1 MANLDFQL
9 LRWQQTVLNDDSRFK
24 VVVAG
29 RRCGKSRMSAI
40 MLLIKALQC
49 PKGSDVIYIAPTNGQ
64 ARTIIWRLL
73 LELGKDVIA
82 SSHVNN
88 SEITLINNVIIYVRG
103 ADNPDTLRGP
113 DFYFAVL
120 DEYASMK
127 PMVWETVIRA
137 TLSRTKGG
145 ALFIGTPAGRNHFYD
160 IYQYGLEESE
170 KYDKEWKSWHFT
182 TADNELI
189 EASEIEA
196 AKRTLSTFAF
206 GQEYKAS
213 FDNMGTNIFK
223 EEWLKYGK
231 EPKQYSTFIAVDCA
245 GFEAV
250 NETDKKKSRLDET
263 AIAVV
268 FVTDEGKWF
277 VKKIE
282 HGRWDVRETAVRILK
297 NIRDFKPTMIGIER
311 GTTMNAVMPY
321 LSDLMRKNNIYAHI
335 HALTHGNQAKN
346 DRIIWALQ
354 GLFEHGRITLNDEV
368 NWDDFK
374 DQYLMFPTK
383 NVHDDLID
391 ALADISQM
399 AVTTYRGSDEDEE
412 ETDEIEVTVG
422 F

>member
-1 MANLDFQL
+1 
-9 LRWQQTVLNDDSRFK
+9 
-24 VVVAG
+24 
-29 RRCGKSRMSAI
+29 
-40 MLLIKALQC
+40 
-49 PKGSDVIYIAPTNGQ
+49 
-64 ARTIIWRLL
+64 
-73 LELGKDVIA
+73 
-82 SSHVNN
+82 
-88 SEITLINNVIIYVRG
+88 LINNVIIYVRG

-145 ALFIGTPAGRNHFYD
+145 ALFIGTPAGRNHFHDVYLLGQED
-160 IYQYGLEESE
+160 SE
-170 KYDKEWKSWHFT
+170 TRDPEWKSWHFT
-182 TADNELI
+182 TSDNELI
-189 EASEIEA
+189 DASEIAA

-206 GQEYKAS
+206 GQEYMAS
-213 FDNMGTNIFK
+213 FSNMGTNIFK
-223 EEWLKYGK
+223 EEWLKYGE
-231 EPKQYSTFIAVDCA
+231 EPKQYSTYISVDCA

-250 NETDKKKSRLDET
+250 NENKKTRLDET

-282 HGRWDVRETAVRILK
+282 HGRWDVRETSVRILK
-297 NIRDFKPTMIGIER
+297 NIRDFKPLMIGIER

-321 LSDLMRKNNIYAHI
+321 LTDLMRKNNIYAHI

-354 GLFEHGRITLNDEV
+354 GLFEHGRITLNKDSD
-368 NWDDFK
+368 WDTFK

-399 AVTTYRGSDEDEE
+399 AVTTYRSSEEDDEE
-412 ETDEIEVTVG
+412 TEEIEIICG